1 MTNKE
6 LEQFEH
12 NIKVQTEIERIEL
25 NLNDI
30 EQNDNLEVPVKFSC
44 IFKELACADNN
55 ALIFRYEEDNI
66 ITHDMITRAMK
77 CYLNTIKE
85 SLI

>member
-1 MTNKE
+1 MTDKE
-6 LEQFEH
+6 LEQFEY
-12 NIKVQTEIERIEL
+12 NTKIQTEIERIEL

-30 EQNDNLEVPVKFSC
+30 EQNDKLNIPVEFSC
-44 IFKELACADNN
+44 IFEKFSFNNN
-55 ALIFRYEEDNI
+55 ALVFRYEEDNI